1 MSHIYNIENKF
12 DNELVINTFDDALCV
27 ESFEDS
33 LCIEDYNNP
42 QDTSSIC

>member
-12 DNELVINTFDDALCV
+12 DSELVINTFDDTLCV
-27 ESFEDS
+27 ESFDDS

>member
-12 DNELVINTFDDALCV
+12 DDKLVINTFDDALCV
-27 ESFEDS
+27 ESFDDS

>member
-12 DNELVINTFDDALCV
+12 DYELVINTFDDALCV
-27 ESFEDS
+27 ESFDDS

-42 QDTSSIC
+42 QDTSYIC